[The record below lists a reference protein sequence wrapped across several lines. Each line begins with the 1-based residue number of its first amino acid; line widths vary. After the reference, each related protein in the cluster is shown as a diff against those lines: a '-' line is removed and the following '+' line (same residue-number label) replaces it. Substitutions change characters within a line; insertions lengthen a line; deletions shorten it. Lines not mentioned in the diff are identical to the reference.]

1 MAVESTDTTS
11 YMVVRND
18 DEKPVVTCDVMA
30 TKINSFIA
38 VKLAEGAYP
47 LEINYSDMEKAVG
60 LLEYSHGDEDSRRRR
75 CGNGGWRKG
84 RWRTRVW
91 WGGCCPQP
99 GVPQFAGPGTYADT
113 LCIGHI

>member
-18 DEKPVVTCDVMA
+18 DGKPVVTCDVMA

-38 VKLAEGAYP
+38 VKRAEGAYP

-60 LLEYSHGDEDSRRRR
+60 LLEYSHGVMRILEGGAAAMAGGGKEGGVRASGGVGAAHSPECLNLLDQVRTQIR
-75 CGNGGWRKG
+75 C
-84 RWRTRVW
+84 
-91 WGGCCPQP
+91 
-99 GVPQFAGPGTYADT
+99 A
-113 LCIGHI
+113 